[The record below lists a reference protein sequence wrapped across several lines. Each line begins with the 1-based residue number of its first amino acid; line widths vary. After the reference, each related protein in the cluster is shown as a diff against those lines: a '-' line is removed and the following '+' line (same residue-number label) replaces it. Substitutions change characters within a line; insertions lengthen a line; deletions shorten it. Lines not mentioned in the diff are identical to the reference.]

1 MVAVAVVV
9 VEEVVVEG
17 VCRRFYLKWLR
28 SNVGYGVE
36 GERRVCYIYYFIF
49 IFNF

>member
-1 MVAVAVVV
+1 MVVVVVAVAV
-9 VEEVVVEG
+9 VVVEG

-36 GERRVCYIYYFIF
+36 GERRVCYIYYFIL